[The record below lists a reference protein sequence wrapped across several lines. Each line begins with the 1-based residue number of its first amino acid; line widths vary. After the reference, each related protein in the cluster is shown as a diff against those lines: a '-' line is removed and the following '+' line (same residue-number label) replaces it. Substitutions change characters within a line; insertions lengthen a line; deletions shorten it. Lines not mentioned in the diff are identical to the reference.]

1 MHESKAQGRESAA
14 GTVRP
19 RLRAVRSALIQ
30 SLSVSRL
37 EICAAAENLTAR
49 AALLLIKSR
58 LVYFMKSQVIR
69 SNSGTHPELGLAGV
83 LFLTDDD
90 RNF

>member
-1 MHESKAQGRESAA
+1 MA
-14 GTVRP
+14 VP
-19 RLRAVRSALIQ
+19 RRDGARIEV
-30 SLSVSRL
+30 
-37 EICAAAENLTAR
+37 CAAAENPTAR

-69 SNSGTHPELGLAGV
+69 SNSGTHPELDVAGV
-83 LFLTDDD
+83 LSWTDDD